1 MSGGADR
8 RLHPGTIFLRFIKEA
23 PQTMVALPAALA
35 FSSKTG
41 LNGALYG
48 AAALGAA
55 LLAVKWLVWRRF
67 RYGLGATEI
76 VIESGVL
83 HRNRRSIPFDRVQDV
98 DIERT
103 FLARLFGL
111 AKVRIETGAG
121 GKDEGLLDSVSLAE
135 ANRLRE
141 AVRGGRSGA
150 VPSASVQEAEA
161 PAQQRLF
168 AMDPPRLVL
177 FGLFNF
183 SLVYIA
189 GLFAILQ
196 TFDRFLPFDIYDPA
210 RWVGLV
216 DEYLPARWTLGAIAA
231 VLLVAVAL
239 GAAAGVVRTVAR
251 DFGFRLSLEGER
263 LRREQGLFT
272 RKEAVISRRRVQL
285 AQVSGGPVRGLFGW
299 AGLSFQTLGD
309 GTDRSGYQSAAPFAT
324 RSEIEA
330 VLAEV
335 PPLRLPPPPEMTRV
349 SRRHILRS
357 AAGTLLPALAGVAA
371 ASYWLP
377 YAPALLAA
385 LPLLV
390 GAAALERRYHRYG
403 LAGDLLFVSRG
414 VWRRRLWLIPLRNVQ
429 SLSLSRGPI
438 QRRLGLATLAIDTAG
453 ASIIN
458 APRIVDLRSE
468 AAEALAAETFRRCSS
483 SRADLTSTGTV
494 RVELVEAPSFPLPEA
509 VQERPST
516 GSARTEKGSGRTEE
530 DEAGGQASG
539 KKSGT
544 ER

>member
-1 MSGGADR
+1 MSDGADR
-8 RLHPGTIFLRFIKEA
+8 RLHPGTIFLRFVKEA
-23 PQTMVALPAALA
+23 PQTILALPAVLA
-35 FSSKTG
+35 FSSRSG
-41 LNGALYG
+41 LTGALYL
-48 AAALGAA
+48 AAGLGLV

-67 RYGLGATEI
+67 KYGVGAAEI

-103 FLARLFGL
+103 FLARLLGL

-141 AVRGGRSGA
+141 AVRAGRAGA
-150 VPSASVQEAEA
+150 VAIPSVEGAQAPPVQS
-161 PAQQRLF
+161 LF
-168 AMDPPRLVL
+168 AMDPPRLLL

-189 GLFAILQ
+189 GLFALLQ

-216 DEYLPARWTLGAIAA
+216 DEYLPARWTFGAIAA
-231 VLLVAVAL
+231 VLFVATAL

-251 DFGFRLSLEGER
+251 DYGFRLSLEGDR

-285 AQVSGGPVRGLFGW
+285 AEVSGGPVRGLFGW
-299 AGLSFQTLGD
+299 SGLSFQTLGA
-309 GTDRSGYQSAAPFAT
+309 GTDRGGHQSAAPFAT

-335 PPLRLPPPPEMTRV
+335 KPLRLPPPPDLVQV

-357 AAGTLLPALAGVAA
+357 AAGTLLPALAAIAA
-371 ASYWLP
+371 FSYWLP
-377 YAPALLAA
+377 FAPALLAL
-385 LPLLV
+385 LPLLAA
-390 GAAALERRYHRYG
+390 GAALERRYHRY
-403 LAGDLLFVSRG
+403 AITDDLLYISRG
-414 VWRRRLWLIPLRNVQ
+414 VWRRRLWLIPLGNVQ
-429 SLSLSRGPI
+429 SLSLSRGLL

-453 ASIIN
+453 APMLN

-468 AAEALAAETFRRCSS
+468 AAERLAAEISRLRR
-483 SRADLTSTGTV
+483 
-494 RVELVEAPSFPLPEA
+494 P
-509 VQERPST
+509 
-516 GSARTEKGSGRTEE
+516 
-530 DEAGGQASG
+530 
-539 KKSGT
+539 
-544 ER
+544 

>member
-1 MSGGADR
+1 MSDDAGR
-8 RLHPGTIFLRFIKEA
+8 RLHPGTIALRFVKEA
-23 PQTMVALPAALA
+23 PQTLLALPAALA
-35 FSSKTG
+35 FSSRIG
-41 LNGALYG
+41 LTGALYL
-48 AAALGAA
+48 AAGLAIV
-55 LLAVKWLVWRRF
+55 LLAAKWLVWRRF
-67 RYGLGATEI
+67 EYSVGPSEI

-83 HRNRRSIPFDRVQDV
+83 NRNRRSIPFDRVQDV

-141 AVRGGRSGA
+141 AVRAGRAGA
-150 VPSASVQEAEA
+150 AAPAPGTQEAEA
-161 PAQQRLF
+161 PAQRILF
-168 AMDPPRLVL
+168 AMDPPRLIL

-216 DEYLPARWTLGAIAA
+216 DEYLPARWTFGAIAA
-231 VLLVAVAL
+231 VLFVAAAL
-239 GAAAGVVRTVAR
+239 GAVAGVVRTVAR
-251 DFGFRLSLEGER
+251 DYGFRLSLEGDR
-263 LRREQGLFT
+263 LRREQGLLT

-285 AQVSGGPVRGLFGW
+285 AEVGGGPVRGLFGW
-299 AGLSFQTLGD
+299 SGLAFQTLGA
-309 GTDRSGYQSAAPFAT
+309 GTDRGGHQSAAPFAT

-335 PPLRLPPPPEMTRV
+335 APLRLPPPPEMVQV

-357 AAGTLLPALAGVAA
+357 VATTLLPALAGIAA
-371 ASYWLP
+371 LSYWMP
-377 YAPALLAA
+377 FAPALLAG
-385 LPLLV
+385 LPLLAA
-390 GAAALERRYHRYG
+390 AAALQRRFHRYG
-403 LAGDLLFVSRG
+403 LSEELLFVSRG

-453 ASIIN
+453 ASMIN
-458 APRIVDLRSE
+458 APRIVDLRAE
-468 AAEALAAETFRRCSS
+468 AAVALAREISRSGRGFRRARAELGSS
-483 SRADLTSTGTV
+483 
-494 RVELVEAPSFPLPEA
+494 P
-509 VQERPST
+509 
-516 GSARTEKGSGRTEE
+516 RT
-530 DEAGGQASG
+530 
-539 KKSGT
+539 
-544 ER
+544 

>member
-41 LNGALYG
+41 LTGALYG

-67 RYGLGATEI
+67 KYGVGSAEI

-98 DIERT
+98 DVERT
-103 FLARLFGL
+103 FLARLLGL

-141 AVRGGRSGA
+141 AVRAGRSGA
-150 VPSASVQEAEA
+150 VADSSVEESEA
-161 PAQQRLF
+161 PLQQLLF
-168 AMDPPRLVL
+168 AMDPPRLLL

-189 GLFAILQ
+189 GLFALLQ

-210 RWVGLV
+210 RWIGLV
-216 DEYLPARWTLGAIAA
+216 DEYLPERWTLGAIAA
-231 VLLVAVAL
+231 VLLVAFAL
-239 GAAAGVVRTVAR
+239 GAVAGVARTVAR
-251 DFGFRLSLEGER
+251 DFGFRLSIEGER

-272 RKEAVISRRRVQL
+272 RKEAVISRRRIQL
-285 AQVSGGPVRGLFGW
+285 AEVGGGPLRDLFGW
-299 AGLSFQTLGD
+299 AGLSFQTLGA
-309 GTDRSGYQSAAPFAT
+309 GTDRGGHQSAAPFAT

-335 PPLRLPPPPEMTRV
+335 PRLRLPPPPEMIRV

-357 AAGTLLPALAGVAA
+357 AAGALLPALIGIGA

-385 LPLLV
+385 LPLLAA
-390 GAAALERRYHRYG
+390 AAALERRYHRYA
-403 LAGDLLFVSRG
+403 LADDLLFVSRG
-414 VWRRRLWLIPLRNVQ
+414 VWRRRLWLIPLGNVQ

-453 ASIIN
+453 ASMIN
-458 APRIVDLRSE
+458 APRIVDLRDE
-468 AAEALAAETFRRCSS
+468 AAEELAREIGRRASI
-483 SRADLTSTGTV
+483 RRFDKRTGY
-494 RVELVEAPSFPLPEA
+494 
-509 VQERPST
+509 
-516 GSARTEKGSGRTEE
+516 SA
-530 DEAGGQASG
+530 
-539 KKSGT
+539 
-544 ER
+544 